1 MRPSLMTDRA
11 YEAGLAVSFEASH
24 VMEGMEG
31 PEGVL
36 HSHDY
41 RVEAVVGRAELDDD
55 GMVCDLDIL
64 AAALDRLRGE
74 LEGQNLEV
82 IRPPERESVTVEV
95 FAGWAHRFLSAALAD
110 TGVEW
115 MRVRVWESDL
125 AFGGYSGPV
134 G

>member
-1 MRPSLMTDRA
+1 MQHSHMT
-11 YEAGLAVSFEASH
+11 ESGFEVGLAVRFTASH

-41 RVEAVVGRAELDDD
+41 RVEAVVGRAELDAN
-55 GMVCDLDIL
+55 GMVCDLDL
-64 AAALDRLRGE
+64 VADALERVRDQ

-95 FAGWAHRFLSAALAD
+95 FAQWVHEFVASALVSTGAEWLS
-110 TGVEW
+110 
-115 MRVRVWESDL
+115 VRIWEREE
-125 AFGGYSGPV
+125 AFGGMSGPI